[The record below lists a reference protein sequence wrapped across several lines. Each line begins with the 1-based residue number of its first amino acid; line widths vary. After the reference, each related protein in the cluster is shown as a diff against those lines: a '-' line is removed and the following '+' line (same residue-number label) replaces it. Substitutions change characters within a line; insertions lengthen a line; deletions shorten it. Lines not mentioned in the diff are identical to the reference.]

1 MSILKRLDSKKK
13 RRVPR
18 ILVELSREKKIRN
31 CKISNKNLD
40 LIAHF
45 ENEFKVK
52 ISPATMS
59 RILNKFN
66 LNDDSSDDTYT
77 DSNQLNIQSP

>member
-1 MSILKRLDSKKK
+1 MWLEIKKK
-13 RRVPR
+13 KDTEIVRYHIQNRD
-18 ILVELSREKKIRN
+18 I
-31 CKISNKNLD
+31 KNLD

-52 ISPATMS
+52 ILPATIS

-66 LNDDSSDDTYT
+66 WNDDTYDT
-77 DSNQLNIQSP
+77 DSNQLNIQSL

>member
-1 MSILKRLDSKKK
+1 M
-13 RRVPR
+13 
-18 ILVELSREKKIRN
+18 ILVELSREKKSEIVRYHIQN
-31 CKISNKNLD
+31 PDMKNLD

-52 ISPATMS
+52 ISPATIS

-66 LNDDSSDDTYT
+66 LNDDTYDT
-77 DSNQLNIQSP
+77 DSNQLNIQCL